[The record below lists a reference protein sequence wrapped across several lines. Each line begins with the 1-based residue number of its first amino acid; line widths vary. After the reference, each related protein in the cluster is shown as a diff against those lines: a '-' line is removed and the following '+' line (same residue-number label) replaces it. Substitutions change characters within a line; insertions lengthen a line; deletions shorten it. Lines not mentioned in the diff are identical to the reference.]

1 MAPISNPCAPLG
13 LAETQ
18 TRLATVE
25 AELMED
31 MKPPDEATAKN
42 NSKALM
48 REIRH
53 LMKKG
58 DIAQDTDFAKE
69 LQYLARKGNVELV
82 SIFES
87 SFDGAE
93 FNEDSFDVK
102 FFLENAEE
110 IVKESIEARKNAS

>member
-1 MAPISNPCAPLG
+1 
-13 LAETQ
+13 
-18 TRLATVE
+18 
-25 AELMED
+25 
-31 MKPPDEATAKN
+31 MKPPDEATVKN
-42 NSKALM
+42 TSKTLM

-58 DIAQDTDFAKE
+58 DIDQNTEFAKE
-69 LQYLARKGNVELV
+69 LQYLARKGNPELV

-93 FNEDSFDVK
+93 FNEDTFDIK

-110 IVKESIEARKNAS
+110 IVKESIEAKKNAS